1 MIAFACRAVLIAPT
15 NAVHIHKP
23 SHGIAVMTVDLLIA
37 LTGFAFVTVITP
49 GPNNLML
56 MTSGAN
62 FGFRRT
68 VPHMLGIGLGFPT
81 MVFLVGI
88 GVMQVFDLWPLSYVI
103 LKIVSVAYLL
113 YLAWKI
119 ANAAPPK
126 KAEAEGRPLTFL
138 QSAAFQWVNPK
149 AWSMALSAVT
159 LYATGRDL
167 VAVLWVACLVDQHH
181 RLDRS
186 GATAAPV
193 PEKPGAPARVQL
205 DHGGV
210 AGHHPD
216 PRAVSGPVTAPK
228 GPP

>member
-1 MIAFACRAVLIAPT
+1 
-15 NAVHIHKP
+15 
-23 SHGIAVMTVDLLIA
+23 MTVDLLTA
-37 LTGFAFVTVITP
+37 LVGFAFVTVITP

-62 FGFRRT
+62 FGFRRS
-68 VPHMLGIGLGFPT
+68 VPHMLGIGIGFPT

-88 GVMQVFDLWPLSYVI
+88 GVMQVFDLWPLSYTI
-103 LKIVSVAYLL
+103 LKLVSVAYLL

-126 KAEAEGRPLTFL
+126 AAVAEGRPLTFL

-167 VAVLWVACLVDQHH
+167 VAVLWVAGIYVLVASISTISWTVLGQQM
-181 RLDRS
+181 RRFL
-186 GATAAPV
+186 
-193 PEKPGAPARVQL
+193 KNPARL
-205 DHGGV
+205 RAFNWIM
-210 AGHHPD
+210 AGLL
-216 PRAVSGPVTAPK
+216 VTTLIPVLFPAQ
-228 GPP
+228 

>member
-1 MIAFACRAVLIAPT
+1 
-15 NAVHIHKP
+15 
-23 SHGIAVMTVDLLIA
+23 MTLDLLTA
-37 LTGFAFVTVITP
+37 LVGFAFVTVITP

-88 GVMQVFDLWPLSYVI
+88 GVMQVFDLWPPSYVI
-103 LKIVSVAYLL
+103 LKIASVAYLL

-126 KAEAEGRPLTFL
+126 EALSESRPLTFV

-167 VAVLWVACLVDQHH
+167 VAVLWVAGIYVLVSTISTTSWTVLGQQLR
-181 RLDRS
+181 RLLKS
-186 GATAAPV
+186 
-193 PEKPGAPARVQL
+193 PARL
-205 DHGGV
+205 RAFNWIM
-210 AGHHPD
+210 AGLL
-216 PRAVSGPVTAPK
+216 VSTLIPVLFP
-228 GPP
+228 GQ